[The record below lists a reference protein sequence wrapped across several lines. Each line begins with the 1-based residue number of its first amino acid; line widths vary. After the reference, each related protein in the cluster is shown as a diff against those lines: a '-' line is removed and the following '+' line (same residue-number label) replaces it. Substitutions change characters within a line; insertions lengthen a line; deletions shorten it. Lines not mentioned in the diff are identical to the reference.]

1 VATPSFHCFFP
12 GQQDW
17 CGVAHAMNDATD
29 RCLIVEDNFLILMD
43 LEDMVKSSGIKSVD
57 LATNLDQAKV
67 LLKENQYRIVFL
79 DLRLGNESSVPLVKT
94 LKEQKIPFALTTG
107 YAVEADSSGLFQ
119 GVPVIP
125 KPYAVNTVNQ
135 ILRKLLSQSAES

>member
-1 VATPSFHCFFP
+1 VVRASFHAFP
-12 GQQDW
+12 KTAGLVQ
-17 CGVAHAMNDATD
+17 VAQAMIDVTD

-43 LEDMVKSSGIKSVD
+43 LEDMVKSSGIKSID
-57 LATNLDQAKV
+57 LATNLAQAKE

-79 DLRLGNESSVPLVKT
+79 DLRLGNESSVPLVKM

-119 GVPVIP
+119 GVPVIS
-125 KPYAVNTVNQ
+125 KPYAINTVNQ
-135 ILRKLLSQSAES
+135 ILGKLLSQSAEN